1 MLCEAQCAG
10 EADHLSPHWSCSL
23 RGHTPRQHA
32 VSAGHKHC
40 SGHVLKSSAPARQV
54 TFAAD
59 SSSHYPTLSPEM
71 SQPLPHLPLLGNVHL
86 SNTAHCSKKAHASKK
101 PKAQLLF
108 LFSWVFWCGFGFFSP
123 TLFLCLQVQGSASHT
138 LQWFKEFRM
147 QLPVPPSGRDK
158 TLQ

>member
-23 RGHTPRQHA
+23 RGHTPRQQA

-86 SNTAHCSKKAHASKK
+86 SNTAHCSKKARFKK
-101 PKAQLLF
+101 TQSTTSVFVF
-108 LFSWVFWCGFGFFSP
+108 LGFLVRVWVFLPHSFLVFAGAR
-123 TLFLCLQVQGSASHT
+123 LCLTRPAV
-138 LQWFKEFRM
+138 
-147 QLPVPPSGRDK
+147 V
-158 TLQ
+158 